1 MSVRRTEESKVTLPS
16 GQTVTLT
23 LIENPTVDDVVV
35 SEMKVQAQSVAEQVE
50 ITDRHVSRDI
60 RDFLVRLGVER

>member
-1 MSVRRTEESKVTLPS
+1 MSTRKEVS
-16 GQTVTLT
+16 GSILTNGRSYTLT

-35 SEMKVQAQSVAEQVE
+35 SEMKVQAQHIAEGA
-50 ITDRHVSRDI
+50 DVSNRRVVRAI